1 MEGLPAVPLDL
12 LVAVLLASVRSA
24 AFLMLAPPFANKAVN
39 GQVKALLS
47 VGLGLAVAERL
58 RDSVPAVE
66 PGALITAVV
75 QQAVVGAV
83 MGAFVALVFAAV
95 QAAGD
100 MLDLFGGFQMAS
112 AYDPLMQS
120 QTAVFGKLYTWTS
133 TALLVVSGGHLL
145 ILQGFLRSYDVLPL
159 DAGLDTGTVA
169 RVFTEGVAQLV
180 ISAVQIAAPLIAVL
194 FLTDIGLGL
203 LSRVAPA
210 LNVFAMSFPVKI
222 LITLTLAGFA
232 FSMLP
237 GVVDDM
243 AGTVRETVV
252 RLVTPGPPDTGGA
265 AAPAGGGEGR

>member
-1 MEGLPAVPLDL
+1 VEGLPNVPLDL
-12 LVAVLLASVRSA
+12 LLAVLLAAVRSA
-24 AFLMLAPPFANKAVN
+24 AFLMIAPPFANKAVN

-47 VGLGLAVAERL
+47 VGLALPVAERL
-58 RDSVPAVE
+58 RGSVPPVE

-75 QQAVVGAV
+75 QQALVGVV

-120 QTAVFGKLYTWTS
+120 QTAIFGKLYTWTS
-133 TALLVVSGGHLL
+133 TALLVITGGHLL

-159 DAGLDTGTVA
+159 DAGVDPGTIA
-169 RVFTEGVAQLV
+169 RTFTEGVAQLV
-180 ISAVQIAAPLIAVL
+180 LSALQIAAPLIAVL

-237 GVVDDM
+237 GVVADM
-243 AGTVRETVV
+243 ADTARETIV
-252 RLVTPGPPDTGGA
+252 RMVTPGATGG
-265 AAPAGGGEGR
+265 GGG

>member
-1 MEGLPAVPLDL
+1 VEGLPDVSLDL
-12 LVAVLLASVRSA
+12 LLAVLLASVRAA
-24 AFLMLAPPFANKAVN
+24 AFLLLAPPFANKAVS

-47 VGLGLAVAERL
+47 VGLALPAAERL
-58 RDSVPAVE
+58 RGSVPAVE
-66 PGALITAVV
+66 PGALITAVL

-112 AYDPLMQS
+112 AYDPMMQT
-120 QTAVFGKLYTWTS
+120 QTAIFGRLYTWTS
-133 TALLVVSGGHLL
+133 TALLVVTGGHLL

-159 DAGLDTGTVA
+159 DAGVDTGTVA
-169 RVFTEGVAQLV
+169 RVFTEGIAQLV
-180 ISAVQIAAPLIAVL
+180 LSSLQIAAPLIAVL

-222 LITLTLAGFA
+222 LISLTLAGFA

-237 GVVDDM
+237 GVVADM
-243 AGTVRETVV
+243 ADTARETVV
-252 RLVTPGPPDTGGA
+252 RLVTPVLTGG
-265 AAPAGGGEGR
+265 GGG